1 MKRKG
6 GMDKWSDNGGRQVR
20 EMDVE
25 RFGKRNV
32 SGGAR

>member
-20 EMDVE
+20 EMDVK
-25 RFGKRNV
+25 RFGLR
-32 SGGAR
+32 A